1 MTFIDSD
8 VNLTAQASLSI
19 YTCVGS
25 PVLAE
30 QVGQLLEGDRYQVV
44 HQSDPDAFIQAV
56 NAHNHQID
64 CLILEQ
70 TAQLSAILVRLHR
83 KALLLPAIVL
93 MPVAAEREV
102 TEKKEPVSPS
112 NSSYHTAEVWL
123 PPSQLSQIPQQIG
136 RAISQFLSLTPACRL
151 PRPQGLVSDDWQISL
166 DTQQRRLSDK
176 LQERLGYLGVYYK
189 RSSQA
194 FLRNLPEPEQRKF
207 AEELE
212 ADYRAIILEYF
223 QQESRVNQKIDAFVT
238 KVFLADV
245 SVSYILELHME
256 LMDAFAKK
264 LKLEGRSEDI
274 LLDYRLTLID
284 TVAHLG
290 EMYRRSV
297 PRDS

>member
-1 MTFIDSD
+1 MTSINSD
-8 VNLTAQASLSI
+8 AGQATQSSLSI

-25 PVLAE
+25 PVLVE
-30 QVGQLLEGDRYQVV
+30 QVGQLLVGDRYQVV
-44 HQSDPDAFIQAV
+44 HQSDPDAFVQGV
-56 NAHNHQID
+56 NAHHHQID

-70 TAQLSAILVRLHR
+70 TAQLPAILVHLHR

-93 MPVAAEREV
+93 MPVAVGQDV
-102 TEKKEPVSPS
+102 TENKPVSPS
-112 NSSYHTAEVWL
+112 SCSYHTAEVWL
-123 PPSQLSQIPQQIG
+123 PPSQMSQIPQQIG

-151 PRPQGLVSDDWQISL
+151 PKPQGLAGDDWQVSL

-194 FLRNLPEPEQRKF
+194 FLRNLPEPEQQKF
-207 AEELE
+207 EKELE

-223 QQESRVNQKIDAFVT
+223 QKESRVNQKIDAFVT

-284 TVAHLG
+284 AVAHLG
-290 EMYRRSV
+290 EMYRRSI